1 MRKIGEVLAALV
13 VAATLSGFT
22 TPVKA
27 QGAAAPI
34 YEPLVDRDSK
44 GFKEEKYQ
52 KDLAFCRNRAAPQE
66 QAVRAG
72 SQQAASGSALSSA
85 GSFLQNLPI
94 PGLRAAQSAAAGG
107 SAASATGDAAN
118 AQGTATAS
126 NAMQDYVL
134 VVNSCLARRGYVL
147 LR

>member
-13 VAATLSGFT
+13 VVTALSGLT
-22 TPVKA
+22 TPVRA

-52 KDLAFCRNRAAPQE
+52 RIWLFRNRAAPQE

-72 SQQAASGSALSSA
+72 SQQAASGSALSSTGA
-85 GSFLQNLPI
+85 FLQSLPI
-94 PGLRAAQSAAAGG
+94 PGLRAAQSAAARG

-126 NAMQDYVL
+126 NPMQDSVL
-134 VVNSCLARRGYVL
+134 VVNSCLARRGYVF